1 MIYNIE
7 AIFQTLDLSCEQK
20 KPYIKE
26 CIAYDTFV
34 LSSKSDKTN
43 S

>member
-1 MIYNIE
+1 MIYNTE

-26 CIAYDTFV
+26 CIVCDTFV